1 MSKVT
6 GRRQAREWAVQFLFQ
21 TEFNPGDLEPAL
33 IDFWNDEEKKP
44 SDRDRT
50 YVEEMVRGVMD
61 KRREVDRTISK
72 YTDNWDVDRL
82 GVLDRTV
89 LRVATYEM
97 LFRADIPP
105 VVSINEAVE
114 IAKAY
119 ISKESGRFVNGVL
132 DRIQKELDRPSRS
145 IQGSGAATKV

>member
-1 MSKVT
+1 MTKVT

-21 TEFNPGDLEPAL
+21 TEFNPGDLDSAL
-33 IDFWNDEEKKP
+33 NDFWNDEEKKP
-44 SDRDRT
+44 QERDRT
-50 YVEEMVRGVMD
+50 YVNEVVRGVLE
-61 KRREVDRTISK
+61 KQREIDRTISK

-89 LRVATYEM
+89 LRVAVYEM
-97 LFRADIPP
+97 LFRNDIPP

-119 ISKESGRFVNGVL
+119 SGKESGRFVNGVL
-132 DRIQKELDRPSRS
+132 DRIQKELDRPSRTHKP
-145 IQGSGAATKV
+145 Q

>member
-21 TEFNPGDLEPAL
+21 TEFNPGDLEAAL
-33 IDFWNDEEKKP
+33 VVFWNDEEKKP
-44 SDRDRT
+44 QERDRT
-50 YVEEMVRGVMD
+50 YVDEVVRGVLE
-61 KRREVDRTISK
+61 KQREIDRTISK

-82 GVLDRTV
+82 GVLDRIV
-89 LRVATYEM
+89 LRVASYEM
-97 LFRADIPP
+97 LFRTDIPP

-119 ISKESGRFVNGVL
+119 SGKESGRFVNGVL
-132 DRIQKELDRPSRS
+132 DRIQKELDRPSRTHKP
-145 IQGSGAATKV
+145 Q

>member
-21 TEFNPGDLEPAL
+21 TEFNPGDLDPAL
-33 IDFWNDEEKKP
+33 TVFWNDEEKKP

-50 YVEEMVRGVMD
+50 YVNDVVRGVLE
-61 KRREVDRTISK
+61 KQREIDRTISK

-89 LRVATYEM
+89 LRVATFEM
-97 LFRADIPP
+97 LFRGDIPP

-119 ISKESGRFVNGVL
+119 SGKDSGRFVNGVL
-132 DRIQKELDRPSRS
+132 DRIQKELNRPSRS
-145 IQGSGAATKV
+145 TFTTQ

>member
-21 TEFNPGDLEPAL
+21 TEFNPDDLDQAL
-33 IDFWNDEEKKP
+33 AVFWNDDEKKP
-44 SDRDRT
+44 AVRDLT
-50 YVEEMVRGVMD
+50 YVNEVVRGVIE
-61 KRREVDRTISK
+61 KQRELDRTISNSAQ
-72 YTDNWDVDRL
+72 NWDIERL
-82 GVLDRTV
+82 GVLDRV
-89 LRVATYEM
+89 IMRVAAYEM
-97 LFRADIPP
+97 LFRTDIPP

-132 DRIQKELDRPSRS
+132 DRIQKDLDRPSRTHKP
-145 IQGSGAATKV
+145 Q

>member
-21 TEFNPGDLEPAL
+21 TEFNPDDLEQAL
-33 IDFWNDEEKKP
+33 DDFWSDEEKKP
-44 SDRDRT
+44 SERDRA
-50 YVEEMVRGVMD
+50 YVDEVVHGVIE
-61 KRREVDRTISK
+61 KRREIDRTLSK
-72 YTDNWDVDRL
+72 YTKNWDVDRL

-89 LRVATYEM
+89 MRVAVYEM
-97 LFRADIPP
+97 LFRGDIPP

-119 ISKESGRFVNGVL
+119 SGKASGRFVNGVL
-132 DRIQKELDRPSRS
+132 DRIQKELDRPAR
-145 IQGSGAATKV
+145 TVETDND

>member
-1 MSKVT
+1 MSKVM
-6 GRRQAREWAVQFLFQ
+6 GRRQAREWTVQFLFQ

-33 IDFWNDEEKKP
+33 DLFWNDEEKKP

-50 YVEEMVRGVMD
+50 YVNEVVHGVIE
-61 KRREVDRTISK
+61 KQREIDRTISK

-82 GVLDRTV
+82 GVLDRIV
-89 LRVATYEM
+89 LRVATFEM
-97 LFRADIPP
+97 LFRGDIPP

-119 ISKESGRFVNGVL
+119 SGKDSGRFVNGVL

-145 IQGSGAATKV
+145 TYTTQ

>member
-21 TEFNPGDLEPAL
+21 TEFNPDELEKAL
-33 IDFWNDEEKKP
+33 ADFWSDEERKP
-44 SDRDRT
+44 SDRDRN
-50 YVEEMVRGVMD
+50 YVNEVIHGVIEKQRD
-61 KRREVDRTISK
+61 IDRTISK
-72 YTDNWDVDRL
+72 YTDNWDVERL

-89 LRVATYEM
+89 LRLATYEM
-97 LFRADIPP
+97 LFRGDIPP

-119 ISKESGRFVNGVL
+119 SGKDSGRFVNGVL

-145 IQGSGAATKV
+145 TYTTQ